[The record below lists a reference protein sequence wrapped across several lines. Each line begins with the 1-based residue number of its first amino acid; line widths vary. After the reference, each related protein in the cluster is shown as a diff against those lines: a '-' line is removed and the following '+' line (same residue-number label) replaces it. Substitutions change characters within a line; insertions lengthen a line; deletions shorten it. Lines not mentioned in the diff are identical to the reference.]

1 MKPNILLLVI
11 DSLRSDQFQNAE
23 KTSITPNIDSLM
35 KNGAYFSQAISSA
48 DGTIVSLNT
57 IINGLFPNSIGTRES
72 RIKLKKENLVSTLIQ
87 NNYHFYGF
95 LPNLTSFQSLIKLCE
110 NEDPTYDPGP
120 PTIPL
125 EKTGSQILEL
135 VNSKNLSEP
144 WFYFLHIFDLHAI
157 REGSMPTG
165 LENFDTEKFGS
176 TKYEKI
182 VSSIDYWIG
191 KILEKIDLTNTIVI
205 ITADH
210 GEKIPIDEKDCVSF
224 EPPLTT
230 GKEIGKRLLPK
241 SAQNIGG
248 KSLSK
253 LRKSIA
259 AVRIANANRNLTHYE
274 KRSRLPH
281 FTLSLFDENI
291 KIPLLISGPKINK
304 KIITQQVGAVDI
316 FPTILNILEL
326 ELNSKFDGVSLLP
339 LINGRVFPENPI
351 YIHTMPHQKVSENDC
366 VGIRTS
372 KYKYFRHARIPTQ
385 NIHLFD
391 LVNDVFENN
400 NINDKFPD
408 IVKNFEMTLSGFP
421 ESDFS
426 DTEDKTTDDDLKISN
441 ELKKLGYI

>member
-23 KTSITPNIDSLM
+23 KTSITPNIDSLV

-176 TKYEKI
+176 TM
-182 VSSIDYWIG
+182 
-191 KILEKIDLTNTIVI
+191 N
-205 ITADH
+205 
-210 GEKIPIDEKDCVSF
+210 
-224 EPPLTT
+224 
-230 GKEIGKRLLPK
+230 LL
-241 SAQNIGG
+241 
-248 KSLSK
+248 
-253 LRKSIA
+253 
-259 AVRIANANRNLTHYE
+259 
-274 KRSRLPH
+274 
-281 FTLSLFDENI
+281 
-291 KIPLLISGPKINK
+291 
-304 KIITQQVGAVDI
+304 
-316 FPTILNILEL
+316 
-326 ELNSKFDGVSLLP
+326 
-339 LINGRVFPENPI
+339 NGR
-351 YIHTMPHQKVSENDC
+351 MPN
-366 VGIRTS
+366 
-372 KYKYFRHARIPTQ
+372 YM
-385 NIHLFD
+385 L
-391 LVNDVFENN
+391 LVMDS
-400 NINDKFPD
+400 I
-408 IVKNFEMTLSGFP
+408 MQA
-421 ESDFS
+421 
-426 DTEDKTTDDDLKISN
+426 
-441 ELKKLGYI
+441 